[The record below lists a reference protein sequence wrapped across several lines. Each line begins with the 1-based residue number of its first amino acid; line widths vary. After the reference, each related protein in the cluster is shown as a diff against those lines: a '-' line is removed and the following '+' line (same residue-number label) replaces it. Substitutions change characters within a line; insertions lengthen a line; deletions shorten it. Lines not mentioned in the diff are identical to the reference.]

1 MVLSPVYYISKKK
14 NNPKDYLKLKNL
26 AKVNKAKKILKLNNE
41 KDFLIAKSLL
51 EEAQDYH
58 EAKVGLAIIYF
69 RGYGY
74 IKTDHLKSK
83 NLLMKAL
90 EQGNIKASF
99 LLFYYFGDKQEV
111 RQRLGLV
118 QEENLIKFRNCI
130 QKQLDVYV
138 KGQCKGDY
146 ERSVSFFRKV
156 IQKHEFMNKP
166 EEKKIR

>member
-1 MVLSPVYYISKKK
+1 MVLSPIYYRLKKK
-14 NNPKDYLKLKNL
+14 NNLKEYLKLKNL
-26 AKVNKAKKILKLNNE
+26 AKVKKAKKIRKLNNE
-41 KDFLIAKSLL
+41 KDFQDAKRLL

-90 EQGNIKASF
+90 EQGNKKAF
-99 LLFYYFGDKQEV
+99 LLLFYYFGHEQEV

-118 QEENLIKFRNCI
+118 QEENLIKFKNCI
-130 QKQLDVYV
+130 QKQLNVYD
-138 KGQCKGDY
+138 KPECRGHYQITIN
-146 ERSVSFFRKV
+146 FFRKL
-156 IQKHEFMNKP
+156 IQKYEFMLKP
-166 EEKKIR
+166 EEK